1 MSSNWYEESVSKSSF
16 KQRFTQLFETLKRPE
31 RVLQLKQ
38 LCIDRRQSQHR
49 QLADFEDV
57 GQLNND
63 FANNSTIDIDIMRPD
78 TLPVELGFND
88 FHESEFM
95 FY

>member
-16 KQRFTQLFETLKRPE
+16 KQRLTQSFETLTRPE

-78 TLPVELGFND
+78 NLPVELGFND